1 MIEIDVY
8 EGKLNLAEQRLCL
21 EFANTANWHASQ
33 QPVEELNSYADLVAW
48 ARRVGLLS
56 EAEAQIQLEEAARHS
71 ADAAV
76 ILDRAIELREA
87 IFHIFS
93 AVAGDRPPETA
104 DISLL
109 NQWLRHDQERLRVVA
124 TDSGF
129 TWQWGDQGTSLGQ
142 ILGPVVQSA
151 AELLVSADL
160 PRVKECADDRGC
172 GWLFV
177 DTSRNQSRRWCSMES
192 CGNRAKVRRHR
203 RKQAENG

>member
-21 EFANTANWHASQ
+21 EFANTANWHASEH
-33 QPVEELNSYADLVAW
+33 PVEELNSYADLVAW

-56 EAEAQIQLEEAARHS
+56 EDEAQIQLEKVAHRP
-71 ADAAV
+71 ADGAV
-76 ILDRAIELREA
+76 ILEKAIELREVMYR
-87 IFHIFS
+87 IFS
-93 AVAGDRPPETA
+93 AVADGRPVEAA

-109 NQWLRHDQERLRVVA
+109 NQWLKQAQGRLQVVV
-124 TDSGF
+124 TDGGF
-129 TWQWGDQGTSLGQ
+129 SWQWDDQGTSLEQ
-142 ILGPVVQSA
+142 VLWPIVQSA
-151 AELLVSADL
+151 AELLVSEDL
-160 PRVKECADDRGC
+160 ARVKECADDRGC

-203 RKQAENG
+203 RKQTVDE

>member
-8 EGKLNLAEQRLCL
+8 KGKLNLAEQRLCL
-21 EFANTANWHASQ
+21 EFANTANRPDSD
-33 QPVEELNSYADLVAW
+33 QPVEELNSYADLAAW

-56 EAEAQIQLEEAARHS
+56 EAEVQIQLEKAARRP

-76 ILDRAIELREA
+76 ILERAVELREA
-87 IFHIFS
+87 IYQIFS
-93 AVAGDRPPETA
+93 AVAGGRPVKTA

-109 NQWLRHDQERLRVVA
+109 NRWLRQAQKRLQVVA
-124 TDSGF
+124 TDGGF
-129 TWQWGDQGTSLGQ
+129 TWHWGGQGTSLGQ
-142 ILGPVVQSA
+142 MLGPVVQSA

-160 PRVKECADDRGC
+160 TRVKECADDRGC

-203 RKQAENG
+203 QKQAS